1 MPEPENTVQIACVG
15 NSDLY
20 SGFVPPV
27 LWGNQGYSATV
38 YASARQSLTKSY
50 ALLERVFAT
59 QSPELVVL
67 ETDMLYDHNPQE
79 RETPRV
85 LARQTRAKHLGPGY
99 AQFSLCVSAD
109 RCTSDAR
116 RFSLYSSHPRL
127 PLQYQGYPAG
137 NAGLYGRH
145 RGTGADQCGKPKS
158 ADRIWHLCRENG
170 AQLLLVELP
179 TVTSWNAARHRG
191 VAEFA
196 AARELEFLDLNLL
209 YDQMGLDGAVA
220 FRDAGNHLNVI
231 GATAV
236 TAYLGRYIARQYRL
250 PDLRGNSR
258 YANRQ
263 EEWVCYRRFVNGNV

>member
-1 MPEPENTVQIACVG
+1 M
-15 NSDLY
+15 
-20 SGFVPPV
+20 
-27 LWGNQGYSATV
+27 
-38 YASARQSLTKSY
+38 
-50 ALLERVFAT
+50 FAT

-85 LARQTRAKHLGPGY
+85 LARQTRAKHLGQDMRNL
-99 AQFSLCVSAD
+99 ASVFRQ
-109 RCTSDAR
+109 
-116 RFSLYSSHPRL
+116 
-127 PLQYQGYPAG
+127 
-137 NAGLYGRH
+137 
-145 RGTGADQCGKPKS
+145 TGAQVTPGDFPSIRRTHGYRYSTKVTRLAMPDYMADTGEREQISAENRKA
-158 ADRIWHLCRENG
+158 ADRILQLCRENG

>member
-1 MPEPENTVQIACVG
+1 M
-15 NSDLY
+15 D
-20 SGFVPPV
+20 
-27 LWGNQGYSATV
+27 
-38 YASARQSLTKSY
+38 
-50 ALLERVFAT
+50 
-59 QSPELVVL
+59 
-67 ETDMLYDHNPQE
+67 
-79 RETPRV
+79 
-85 LARQTRAKHLGPGY
+85 
-99 AQFSLCVSAD
+99 
-109 RCTSDAR
+109 
-116 RFSLYSSHPRL
+116 
-127 PLQYQGYPAG
+127 
-137 NAGLYGRH
+137 
-145 RGTGADQCGKPKS
+145 KS
-158 ADRIWHLCRENG
+158 AVISQRILQLCRENG

-196 AARELEFLDLNLL
+196 AARELEFLDLNLR

-236 TAYLGRYIARQYRL
+236 TAYLGRYIARRYRL